1 MASNYTNL
9 GVQLMTTGEKAGTWG
24 TLTNTNWNIIEQ
36 ISGGY
41 VDQDIAG
48 GAQTTTL
55 VKSDGSTGATMA
67 TRIWKLSGAITGNQ
81 IVTVPD
87 SIENW
92 WIIRNATT
100 DGSDS
105 YTVQVKTVSGT
116 GITYAAGAAGRVTKL
131 LYTDGTNVVDASADF
146 GEVTLT
152 GTQTLTNKTL
162 TSPIIGTSILDTN
175 SNELFKLTATS
186 SAQNEFTVA
195 NGGSGVGPTLS
206 STGSSDS
213 NIDINITPA
222 GTGDVVLAGDTVKVG
237 DSGAAA
243 TLTSNGAG
251 TLTLTTGGTEDLIIS
266 TNSGTNAS
274 TITLTDGAAGDIT
287 VLPNGA
293 GDFVI
298 AGNSGNAGRLVLGPD
313 TDDTGSFVASFTP
326 GVLTENTHYVLPLA
340 DAGTSGDALTSNAS
354 GVLSW
359 TTMSGGTSWQAVDT
373 TGFTAV
379 AGEGYFCNTT
389 SAAFTA
395 TLPSSPALGDECT
408 FVDYAGT
415 FDTNN
420 LTVGRNSEKINGV
433 AADLTVSV
441 ERAAFT
447 LVYTDGTQGWLLKDK

>member
-41 VDQDIAG
+41 
-48 GAQTTTL
+48 TTQALTDNGTVTL

-67 TRIWKLSGAITGNQ
+67 TRIWKLTGTLSAGNA

-92 WIIRNATT
+92 WIINNAEG
-100 DGSDS
+100 GST
-105 YTVQVKTVSGT
+105 YTVTVKTVSGT
-116 GITYAAGAAGRVTKL
+116 GVTWAAGVTGTKL
-131 LYTDGTNVVDASADF
+131 IYTDGTNCIDASADF
-146 GEVTLT
+146 GDVTLT

-162 TSPIIGTSILDTN
+162 TSPAIGTSILDTN
-175 SNELFKLTATS
+175 ANELIKITATS
-186 SAQNEFTVA
+186 SAENEFTIA
-195 NGGSGVGPTLS
+195 AGASGAGPTLS

-222 GTGDVVLAGDTVKVG
+222 GTGDVVLGADTVKVG
-237 DSGAAA
+237 DAAAAA

-251 TLTLTTGGTEDLIIS
+251 TLTVTTGGTTDLVLS
-266 TNSGTNAS
+266 TNSGTNSS
-274 TITLTDGAAGDIT
+274 TVTITDGAAGDVT

-326 GVLTENTHYVLPLA
+326 GVLTESTNYVLPLA

-359 TTMSGGTSWQAVDT
+359 TTMSGGTSWQAVI
-373 TGFTAV
+373 TADPATAT

-389 SAAFTA
+389 SAAFTVS
-395 TLPSSPALGDECT
+395 LPAGTIGDEISII
-408 FVDYAGT
+408 DYAGT

-420 LTVGRNSEKINGV
+420 LTVAPNGSEKIEGT
-433 AADLTVSV
+433 AANLTVAV

-447 LVYTDGTQGWLLKDK
+447 LVFTDSTQGWLLKDK